1 MRKVI
6 VNSTP
11 LIALCHVDS
20 LDILK
25 KLYGEI
31 TIPQAVYNEI
41 SVKKDSVCKYQVDS
55 SLDWI
60 HIENIKNEM
69 AKEMFKTQLHEGEVE
84 VMILAKEKEA
94 DVIIIDDKNA
104 KKHAKYL
111 KLPVTG
117 TLGVLI
123 KAKKEGYIDKLK
135 PILDG
140 MLQNNI
146 YLSDSLVRRCLK
158 EVGEEWYVKRKI
170 WLFKG
175 GIKNDGVKRYKP
187 VAILWRIAA
196 QAAIAQK

>member
-41 SVKKDSVCKYQVDS
+41 SVKKDSACKYQVDS

-158 EVGEEWYVKRKI
+158 EVGEM
-170 WLFKG
+170 
-175 GIKNDGVKRYKP
+175 
-187 VAILWRIAA
+187 
-196 QAAIAQK
+196 